1 MRPITPPPDSGT
13 QPAPHYCTVGAVP
26 GGGRTGCPD
35 WPLCIFPMRPL
46 PAGRTLTLTKPV
58 PAALADLD
66 DDDDDDDD
74 DEPEPDDDDE
84 VPGIA
89 VTLAAVLGYFVG
101 AIVLVGSATLLY
113 LEVF

>member
-1 MRPITPPPDSGT
+1 MRPITPPPDSGM
-13 QPAPHYCTVGAVP
+13 QPRPHYCTVGAVP

-35 WPLCIFPMRPL
+35 WPLCIFPVPPL
-46 PAGRTLTLTKPV
+46 PPGRAFTLTKPV
-58 PAALADLD
+58 PAALADLEVD
-66 DDDDDDDD
+66 LD